1 MLILTFIIAL
11 QSAPPATQT
20 APPATQTAPPAT
32 QTVPP
37 TTQTPPPATQTLPP
51 TTQTPPATQ
60 TLPPATQT
68 APPAAVDPAQYIVG
82 PNDVLA
88 VTVFNQ
94 PQLSG
99 KFVVEAD
106 GTVGFPLLGRV
117 AAGGMSIRAV
127 EDELRNRLA
136 AGYVKSPNVSVTIE
150 QYRSQQVF
158 VMGEVRQP
166 GSLQFTGSMTL
177 IEALARAGSTTDR
190 AGSDVVVIRSRTGA
204 PPPSVPASGVAPD
217 AETVRVSLHD
227 LQTGALSDNLAL
239 RPGDTV
245 FVPRAQTVFVSGQV
259 KTAGEYVLR
268 SGMTVRQAL
277 VLAGGITERG
287 SSRRI
292 QIIRQVDGKETTIDV
307 DMQQRVQPGDTIVV
321 RDRLF

>member
-1 MLILTFIIAL
+1 MLILTLLIAL
-11 QSAPPATQT
+11 QSAPSATQSAPPPAQT
-20 APPATQTAPPAT
+20 APPA
-32 QTVPP
+32 
-37 TTQTPPPATQTLPP
+37 TQTPPPATQTVPPP
-51 TTQTPPATQ
+51 TQTPPPATQ

-68 APPAAVDPAQYIVG
+68 AQPAAVDPAHYIVG

-127 EDELRNRLA
+127 EDDLRNRLA

-166 GSLQFTGSMTL
+166 GSLQFTGAMTL
-177 IEALARAGSTTDR
+177 LEALARAGSTTDR
-190 AGSDVVVIRSRTGA
+190 AGSEVVVIRSRTGA
-204 PPPSVPASGVAPD
+204 PSQSVSASGVAPD